1 MLSELAACSD
11 WKDQS
16 RAAYKIYCSALGG
29 GTNRLTGLAFGAVTR
44 HGKPIDRLSRSW
56 PQAEAVKAA
65 IASGERTALDV
76 AEAAWSGPA
85 NAPEATLRVRE
96 FLLSLPGLGPA
107 RADRTMGELGIAAS
121 KRVGGLG
128 VRQRA
133 SLRSGS

>member
-1 MLSELAACSD
+1 SEYYDASWRPMSGEQGDWTEPGHHFEWSALLSELAACSD

-65 IASGERTALDV
+65 IALDQ
-76 AEAAWSGPA
+76 A
-85 NAPEATLRVRE
+85 
-96 FLLSLPGLGPA
+96 
-107 RADRTMGELGIAAS
+107 GELQLS
-121 KRVGGLG
+121 TE
-128 VRQRA
+128 
-133 SLRSGS
+133 